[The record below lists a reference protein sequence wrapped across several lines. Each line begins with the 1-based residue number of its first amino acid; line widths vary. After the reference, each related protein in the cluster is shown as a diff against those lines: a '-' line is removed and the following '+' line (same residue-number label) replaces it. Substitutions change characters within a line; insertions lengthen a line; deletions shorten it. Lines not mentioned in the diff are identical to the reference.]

1 MRTSAAALAPSPV
14 SQPFES
20 RWSWSWCCVSSAYG
34 TNSFLGAL
42 VVSRVLGRQ
51 DRFSRCVAVPCWSRS
66 RHGVQER
73 WPAADTRAQSPHR
86 DDTPTHTRHTVT
98 QADQLTPHTPDHGGI
113 GAVARDRRV
122 AERERQRARGGAS
135 QASSTETLPWF
146 QHTIRGGFR
155 RVPLNPDTITAL
167 VRLCLR
173 AATRPGASRASTRA
187 VKTSWAT
194 RRVKHAHH
202 KTSRRRRRS
211 GEDLGHPA
219 DERCGGLA

>member
-20 RWSWSWCCVSSAYG
+20 RWCWSWCCGSSAYG

-51 DRFSRCVAVPCWSRS
+51 DRFPHCVAVPCWSRS
-66 RHGVQER
+66 RHGFQGM

-86 DDTPTHTRHTVT
+86 DDTHTHTRHTVT

-122 AERERQRARGGAS
+122 AERAAAHGSGAPRGGAS
-135 QASSTETLPWF
+135 QNQHSRDTPWF
-146 QHTIRGGFR
+146 QHTSAEASRW
-155 RVPLNPDTITAL
+155 AL

-173 AATRPGASRASTRA
+173 AATRPGASASTN
-187 VKTSWAT
+187 
-194 RRVKHAHH
+194 HA
-202 KTSRRRRRS
+202 R
-211 GEDLGHPA
+211 
-219 DERCGGLA
+219 

>member
-86 DDTPTHTRHTVT
+86 DDTHTHTRHTVT

-122 AERERQRARGGAS
+122 AERAAVRPGVALFTEHRPEQQRNCLG
-135 QASSTETLPWF
+135 SST
-146 QHTIRGGFR
+146 QIRGGCR
-155 RVPLNPDTITAL
+155 GYLL
-167 VRLCLR
+167 VRLFASAR
-173 AATRPGASRASTRA
+173 RPGREASAARARRT